1 MDIRLA
7 TTEDAEHIA
16 LLGRVTFG
24 ETFGH
29 LFTDRQDLTDYF
41 DRTFSVDKIE
51 QSIAK
56 QNNIFWIATVDRLPV
71 GYAKLKLHSPSP
83 FIQSESISQ
92 LQKIYVLKDFL
103 AKKIGHE
110 LQNRLLARA
119 KEEHKKN
126 IWLSVLNSNQRAI
139 GFYIK
144 NGFHEVGTHDFQIG
158 KEGFEFI
165 VMRKELE

>member
-1 MDIRLA
+1 
-7 TTEDAEHIA
+7 
-16 LLGRVTFG
+16 
-24 ETFGH
+24 
-29 LFTDRQDLTDYF
+29 
-41 DRTFSVDKIE
+41 
-51 QSIAK
+51 
-56 QNNIFWIATVDRLPV
+56 
-71 GYAKLKLHSPSP
+71 
-83 FIQSESISQ
+83 
-92 LQKIYVLKDFL
+92 
-103 AKKIGHE
+103 
-110 LQNRLLARA
+110 LLARA